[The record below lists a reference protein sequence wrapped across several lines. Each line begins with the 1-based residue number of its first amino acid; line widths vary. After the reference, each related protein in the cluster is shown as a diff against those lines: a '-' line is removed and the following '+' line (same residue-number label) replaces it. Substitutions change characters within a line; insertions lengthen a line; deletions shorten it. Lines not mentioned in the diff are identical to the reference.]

1 MLLEVVDDVDKARE
15 VVTTDDDEVDVVVGV
30 LVVGVVVADV
40 VVGVVE
46 IDNTEEMTFGIDK
59 TGVVVVAAV
68 SFTGVAVVFATE
80 FAVVD
85 G

>member
-1 MLLEVVDDVDKARE
+1 MLLEVVDGVDKARE

-30 LVVGVVVADV
+30 LDVDVVVADV

-68 SFTGVAVVFATE
+68 GFTGVAVVFATV